1 MATDYTY
8 LLVEFPDTISSDQL
22 YRICK
27 ISKRKAK
34 WLLDNHII
42 PCQDSGKKTR
52 RYKIRTADVMEY
64 LIARETDPKAV
75 SPPVGLFNSK
85 VKKPNP
91 IALID
96 RDEFQRFLYGV
107 WTKEPEAMTTK
118 EIHVLTGYSL
128 GTVGQWICREKLKST
143 KLPTVRVVAKE
154 WLVEYIC
161 EYTISNPSRLS
172 HINLQLVTEYMKTM

>member
-1 MATDYTY
+1 MVTDYTY

-52 RYKIRTADVMEY
+52 RYKIRTVDVIGY
-64 LIARETDPKAV
+64 LTMLESNPQKVAA
-75 SPPVGLFNSK
+75 PVGHFSSK
-85 VKKPNP
+85 LKKENP
-91 IALID
+91 IATID
-96 RDEFQRFLYGV
+96 KAAFQRFLYGL
-107 WTKEPEAMTTK
+107 WAQEPDAMTAK
-118 EIHVLTGYSL
+118 DVQVLTGYSA
-128 GTVGQWICREKLKST
+128 GTVGKWLCREKLKST
-143 KLPTVRVVAKE
+143 KLPTTRIIAKR

-161 EYTISNPSRLS
+161 DYTISNPSRLS
-172 HINLQLVTEYMKTM
+172 HVNLQLANEYMKSM

>member
-52 RYKIRTADVMEY
+52 RYRIKTIDVIGY
-64 LIARETDPKAV
+64 LTTLERKPQEVAA
-75 SPPVGLFNSK
+75 PVGLFNSK
-85 VKKPNP
+85 VKKTNP
-91 IALID
+91 IATID
-96 RDEFQRFLYGV
+96 RAAFQRFLYAT
-107 WTKEPEAMTTK
+107 WIDAPDAMTSK
-118 EIHVLTGYSL
+118 EIQALTGYSA
-128 GTVGQWICREKLKST
+128 GTVGQWICREKLNY
-143 KLPTVRVVAKE
+143 LNGLATVITAKE
-154 WLVEYIC
+154 QKYLD
-161 EYTISNPSRLS
+161 ISDFAVDQAREMLGNKEWETNS
-172 HINLQLVTEYMKTM
+172 NY